1 MVVSERKHEEM
12 EAKMGRS
19 TRSRYEEFFFFLL
32 MSENTFT
39 SAWWFT
45 TIDSLDKSGMVVLKL
60 RPASCSRLRQI

>member
-19 TRSRYEEFFFFLL
+19 KRSRYEGIPL
-32 MSENTFT
+32 MSVHSFT
-39 SAWWFT
+39 SAWWYT

>member
-1 MVVSERKHEEM
+1 MVESEREHEDM

-19 TRSRYEEFFFFLL
+19 TRSRYEEVFSL
-32 MSENTFT
+32 MSVNTFT
-39 SAWWFT
+39 SAWWYT